1 MPNSM
6 YLKEVTTD
14 ELKCIIMSL
23 KHSSSGCDAIHPN
36 IVNQTF
42 DLYIQPLL
50 YIISM

>member
-23 KHSSSGCDAIHPN
+23 KNSSCGWVDIHPN
-36 IVNQTF
+36 
-42 DLYIQPLL
+42 
-50 YIISM
+50 M

>member
-23 KHSSSGCDAIHPN
+23 KNSSSGWDDINPK
-36 IVNQTF
+36 IVKQT
-42 DLYIQPLL
+42 
-50 YIISM
+50 